1 MLDKNLKELMS
12 DDELADDV
20 ACMIEALRNL
30 SYEPDSVVYQNDYK
44 RFISSLHKT
53 LGLPMD
59 INNLGR

>member
-30 SYEPDSVVYQNDYK
+30 SYEPDSVVYQNDY
-44 RFISSLHKT
+44 
-53 LGLPMD
+53 
-59 INNLGR
+59 